1 MLESCTASCARG
13 GRRQVVTVKSRYIM
27 DNQTGGTI
35 EVKQLG
41 TPDLDDPAGGDAAH
55 RCAQRLAPNERCA
68 APARAP
74 APLPPAAFLQAA
86 RQESRHQC
94 ASDGDS
100 LCG

>member
-1 MLESCTASCARG
+1 MLEGCVASRARG

-68 APARAP
+68 PPARAP
-74 APLPPAAFLQAA
+74 APASRCVSACRLQGGGAVT
-86 RQESRHQC
+86 RTCQ
-94 ASDGDS
+94 
-100 LCG
+100 